1 MVVRI
6 VTDST
11 SDLPKDLAQ
20 SLGIEVVPLKVLF
33 GEETLRDG
41 IDIDEQSFYRRLVAS
56 KTNPTTSQPTPGEFE
71 EVYRRLGASGD
82 PICVITISSKLSGT
96 YSSAITAKGMV
107 EPDLRVEVVD
117 SLLVSMALGLVAIRA
132 AKAAQS
138 GASLEECV
146 AIAKETSAK
155 TEILFLVDTLEY
167 LRRGGRIG
175 GARAFLGTLLN
186 IKPILGLKD
195 GEVTA
200 VERARTRQRGI
211 DRLYEWAAAKTGVSA
226 LCVLASP
233 PLDDAK
239 TLAGRLRAHFADV
252 PLYEGVLGPVVGTHA
267 GPGVV
272 GVAVYTGPRFD

>member
-1 MVVRI
+1 MPVRV

-20 SLGIEVVPLKVLF
+20 SLGVEVVPLKVLF

-41 IDIDEQSFYRRLVAS
+41 IDIDEQTFYRRLSES
-56 KTNPTTSQPTPGEFE
+56 KTNPTTSQPTPVEFE
-71 EVYRRLGASGD
+71 EVYRRLGAGGD
-82 PICVITISSKLSGT
+82 PICAITISSKLSGT
-96 YSSAITAKGMV
+96 YSSAITAKGLV
-107 EPDLRVEVVD
+107 EPEVRVEVVD
-117 SLLVSMALGLVAIRA
+117 SLLVSMALGLVVIRV
-132 AKAAQS
+132 AKAAQA
-138 GASLEECV
+138 GASLDECV

-175 GARAFLGTLLN
+175 GARAFLGALLN
-186 IKPILGLKD
+186 IKPILGLKE

-200 VERARTRQRGI
+200 VERARTRHKGI
-211 DRLYEWAAAKTGVSA
+211 ERLYEWTVGKAGVNG

-233 PLDDAK
+233 PLEDAK
-239 TLAGRLRAHFADV
+239 ALAERLRGQFPDV

-272 GVAVYTGPRFD
+272 GVAAYTGPRFE